1 MRSIKLDYASSRSP
15 SLAGLA
21 IFALALIVVIV
32 GWQRYNTINQHMQLT
47 DQTIQQLKKE
57 SGLKEPAQQVKAKSS
72 TELLA
77 KMDNAKKVADFLL
90 IPWGEVFASLESATL
105 EDSALLSIE
114 PDSKKRQLKI
124 TAEAKNKDVMFNYM
138 QRLEATPEL
147 SGVYLLKH
155 EILEDVDQH
164 PIRFVLAAKWVD
176 KR

>member
-1 MRSIKLDYASSRSP
+1 MRSIKLDYASSRGP
-15 SLAGLA
+15 SLVGLVM
-21 IFALALIVVIV
+21 FALALIAVIA
-32 GWQRYNTINQHMQLT
+32 GWQKYNTINRHIQVT

-57 SGLKEPAQQVKAKSS
+57 SGLKEPIKQVKEKSS
-72 TELLA
+72 NELLA
-77 KMDNAKKVADFLL
+77 KMDNAKKLADFLL
-90 IPWGEVFASLESATL
+90 IPWGEVFASLESASL

-124 TAEAKNKDVMFNYM
+124 TAEAKNKDVMFSYI

-164 PIRFVLAAKWVD
+164 PIRFVLVAKWVD
-176 KR
+176 RR